1 MENFQNFQ
9 HEPTEFSEKQGFKH
23 AESTQYAVSYMQD
36 IRPFFTSEQNIYNS
50 LNNDLVSKYLLV
62 VFAFSFIHNFQ
73 IEHDY
78 FVNLSQL

>member
-1 MENFQNFQ
+1 
-9 HEPTEFSEKQGFKH
+9 
-23 AESTQYAVSYMQD
+23 MQD

-73 IEHDY
+73 VEHDY